1 MKQVSVSPPER
12 QRPRESRDDRAPE
25 FGTLVPWEQGRLF
38 ARLFDDG
45 GQDSGGYGA
54 SLNGIKASGDVAMIG
69 ALTEQLA
76 PRMLVGSQWPLM
88 AVFHLGRLGRINA
101 SIRREQGAGTSSCM
115 QSKTI
120 RCTGSVVYAN
130 NVSNGWRRACASLS
144 VCIWQNRR
152 RHDAAT
158 FDTSQIQNRYCGCP
172 AALGARVVY
181 AVRGRWVEWRVEN
194 GAWYC
199 SCGHPAALLRNRL
212 WRLGLQ

>member
-101 SIRREQGAGTSSCM
+101 GIRREQGGWNVELHAEQDNTVHWLSGVRQQCEQRLA
-115 QSKTI
+115 QSL
-120 RCTGSVVYAN
+120 RQP
-130 NVSNGWRRACASLS
+130 VSLYLAKS
-144 VCIWQNRR
+144 
-152 RHDAAT
+152 T
-158 FDTSQIQNRYCGCP
+158 
-172 AALGARVVY
+172 
-181 AVRGRWVEWRVEN
+181 
-194 GAWYC
+194 
-199 SCGHPAALLRNRL
+199 
-212 WRLGLQ
+212 

>member
-1 MKQVSVSPPER
+1 MKQVSVNPPER

-101 SIRREQGAGTSSCM
+101 SIRREQGGWNVELHAEQDNTVHWLSGVRQQCEQRLA
-115 QSKTI
+115 QSL
-120 RCTGSVVYAN
+120 RQP
-130 NVSNGWRRACASLS
+130 VSLYLAKS
-144 VCIWQNRR
+144 
-152 RHDAAT
+152 T
-158 FDTSQIQNRYCGCP
+158 
-172 AALGARVVY
+172 
-181 AVRGRWVEWRVEN
+181 
-194 GAWYC
+194 
-199 SCGHPAALLRNRL
+199 
-212 WRLGLQ
+212 

>member
-1 MKQVSVSPPER
+1 MKQVSVNPPER

-25 FGTLVPWEQGRLF
+25 FGALVPWEQGRLV

-101 SIRREQGAGTSSCM
+101 SIRREQGGWNVELHAEQDNTVHWLSGVRQQCEQRLA
-115 QSKTI
+115 QSL
-120 RCTGSVVYAN
+120 RQP
-130 NVSNGWRRACASLS
+130 VSLYLAKS
-144 VCIWQNRR
+144 
-152 RHDAAT
+152 T
-158 FDTSQIQNRYCGCP
+158 
-172 AALGARVVY
+172 
-181 AVRGRWVEWRVEN
+181 
-194 GAWYC
+194 
-199 SCGHPAALLRNRL
+199 
-212 WRLGLQ
+212 

>member
-38 ARLFDDG
+38 ARLFNDG
-45 GQDSGGYGA
+45 GQESGGYGA

-101 SIRREQGAGTSSCM
+101 SIRREQGGWNVELHAEQDNTVHWLSGVRQQCEQRLA
-115 QSKTI
+115 QSL
-120 RCTGSVVYAN
+120 RQP
-130 NVSNGWRRACASLS
+130 VSLYLAKS
-144 VCIWQNRR
+144 
-152 RHDAAT
+152 T
-158 FDTSQIQNRYCGCP
+158 
-172 AALGARVVY
+172 
-181 AVRGRWVEWRVEN
+181 
-194 GAWYC
+194 
-199 SCGHPAALLRNRL
+199 
-212 WRLGLQ
+212 

>member
-45 GQDSGGYGA
+45 GQESGGYGA

-101 SIRREQGAGTSSCM
+101 SIRREQGGWNVELHAEQDNTVHWLSGVRQQCEQRLA
-115 QSKTI
+115 QSL
-120 RCTGSVVYAN
+120 RQP
-130 NVSNGWRRACASLS
+130 VSLYLAKS
-144 VCIWQNRR
+144 
-152 RHDAAT
+152 T
-158 FDTSQIQNRYCGCP
+158 
-172 AALGARVVY
+172 
-181 AVRGRWVEWRVEN
+181 
-194 GAWYC
+194 
-199 SCGHPAALLRNRL
+199 
-212 WRLGLQ
+212 

>member
-101 SIRREQGAGTSSCM
+101 SIRREQGGWNVELHAEQDNTVHWLSGVRQQCEQRLA
-115 QSKTI
+115 QSL
-120 RCTGSVVYAN
+120 RQP
-130 NVSNGWRRACASLS
+130 VSLYLS
-144 VCIWQNRR
+144 KS
-152 RHDAAT
+152 T
-158 FDTSQIQNRYCGCP
+158 
-172 AALGARVVY
+172 
-181 AVRGRWVEWRVEN
+181 
-194 GAWYC
+194 
-199 SCGHPAALLRNRL
+199 
-212 WRLGLQ
+212 

>member
-101 SIRREQGAGTSSCM
+101 SIRREQGSWNVELDAEQDNTARWLSGVRQQCEQRLA
-115 QSKTI
+115 QSL
-120 RCTGSVVYAN
+120 RQP
-130 NVSNGWRRACASLS
+130 VSLYLAKS
-144 VCIWQNRR
+144 
-152 RHDAAT
+152 T
-158 FDTSQIQNRYCGCP
+158 
-172 AALGARVVY
+172 
-181 AVRGRWVEWRVEN
+181 
-194 GAWYC
+194 
-199 SCGHPAALLRNRL
+199 
-212 WRLGLQ
+212 

>member
-101 SIRREQGAGTSSCM
+101 SIRREQGGWNVVLHAEQDNTVHWLSGVRQQCEQRLA
-115 QSKTI
+115 QSL
-120 RCTGSVVYAN
+120 RQP
-130 NVSNGWRRACASLS
+130 VSLYLAKS
-144 VCIWQNRR
+144 
-152 RHDAAT
+152 T
-158 FDTSQIQNRYCGCP
+158 
-172 AALGARVVY
+172 
-181 AVRGRWVEWRVEN
+181 
-194 GAWYC
+194 
-199 SCGHPAALLRNRL
+199 
-212 WRLGLQ
+212 

>member
-88 AVFHLGRLGRINA
+88 AVFHLSRLGRINA
-101 SIRREQGAGTSSCM
+101 SIRREQGGWNVELHAEQDNTVHWLSGVRQQCEQRLA
-115 QSKTI
+115 QSL
-120 RCTGSVVYAN
+120 RQP
-130 NVSNGWRRACASLS
+130 VSLYLAKS
-144 VCIWQNRR
+144 
-152 RHDAAT
+152 T
-158 FDTSQIQNRYCGCP
+158 
-172 AALGARVVY
+172 
-181 AVRGRWVEWRVEN
+181 
-194 GAWYC
+194 
-199 SCGHPAALLRNRL
+199 
-212 WRLGLQ
+212 

>member
-101 SIRREQGAGTSSCM
+101 SIRREQGGW
-115 QSKTI
+115 
-120 RCTGSVVYAN
+120 
-130 NVSNGWRRACASLS
+130 NVELHAEQDNTVHWLSGVRQQCEQRLAASLRQP
-144 VCIWQNRR
+144 VN
-152 RHDAAT
+152 
-158 FDTSQIQNRYCGCP
+158 
-172 AALGARVVY
+172 VY
-181 AVRGRWVEWRVEN
+181 LAKS
-194 GAWYC
+194 AQ
-199 SCGHPAALLRNRL
+199 A
-212 WRLGLQ
+212 

>member
-25 FGTLVPWEQGRLF
+25 FGALVPWEQGRLF

-54 SLNGIKASGDVAMIG
+54 SLNGLKASGDVAMIG

-101 SIRREQGAGTSSCM
+101 SIRREQGGWNVELHAEQDNTVHWLSGVRQQCEQRLA
-115 QSKTI
+115 QSL
-120 RCTGSVVYAN
+120 RQP
-130 NVSNGWRRACASLS
+130 VSLYLAKS
-144 VCIWQNRR
+144 
-152 RHDAAT
+152 T
-158 FDTSQIQNRYCGCP
+158 
-172 AALGARVVY
+172 
-181 AVRGRWVEWRVEN
+181 
-194 GAWYC
+194 
-199 SCGHPAALLRNRL
+199 
-212 WRLGLQ
+212 

>member
-25 FGTLVPWEQGRLF
+25 FGALVPWEQGRLF

-88 AVFHLGRLGRINA
+88 AVFHLGRLGRIKA
-101 SIRREQGAGTSSCM
+101 SIRREQGGWNVELHAEQDNTVHWLSGVRQQCEQRLA
-115 QSKTI
+115 QSL
-120 RCTGSVVYAN
+120 RQP
-130 NVSNGWRRACASLS
+130 VSLYLAKS
-144 VCIWQNRR
+144 
-152 RHDAAT
+152 T
-158 FDTSQIQNRYCGCP
+158 
-172 AALGARVVY
+172 
-181 AVRGRWVEWRVEN
+181 
-194 GAWYC
+194 
-199 SCGHPAALLRNRL
+199 
-212 WRLGLQ
+212 

>member
-1 MKQVSVSPPER
+1 MKQVSVNPPER

-25 FGTLVPWEQGRLF
+25 FGAQVPWEQGRLF

-101 SIRREQGAGTSSCM
+101 SIRREQGGWNVELHAEQDNTVHWLSGVRQQCEQRLA
-115 QSKTI
+115 QSL
-120 RCTGSVVYAN
+120 RQP
-130 NVSNGWRRACASLS
+130 VSLYLAKS
-144 VCIWQNRR
+144 
-152 RHDAAT
+152 T
-158 FDTSQIQNRYCGCP
+158 
-172 AALGARVVY
+172 
-181 AVRGRWVEWRVEN
+181 
-194 GAWYC
+194 
-199 SCGHPAALLRNRL
+199 
-212 WRLGLQ
+212 

>member
-88 AVFHLGRLGRINA
+88 AVFHLGRLGRVNA
-101 SIRREQGAGTSSCM
+101 SIRREQGGWNVELHAEQDNTVHWLSGVRQQCEQRLA
-115 QSKTI
+115 QSL
-120 RCTGSVVYAN
+120 RQP
-130 NVSNGWRRACASLS
+130 VSLYLAKS
-144 VCIWQNRR
+144 
-152 RHDAAT
+152 T
-158 FDTSQIQNRYCGCP
+158 
-172 AALGARVVY
+172 
-181 AVRGRWVEWRVEN
+181 
-194 GAWYC
+194 
-199 SCGHPAALLRNRL
+199 
-212 WRLGLQ
+212 

>member
-25 FGTLVPWEQGRLF
+25 FGALVPWEQGRLF

-54 SLNGIKASGDVAMIG
+54 SLNGIKASGDVAMNG

-101 SIRREQGAGTSSCM
+101 SIRREQGGWNVELHAEQDNTVHWLSGVRQQCEQRLA
-115 QSKTI
+115 QSL
-120 RCTGSVVYAN
+120 RQP
-130 NVSNGWRRACASLS
+130 VSLYLAKS
-144 VCIWQNRR
+144 
-152 RHDAAT
+152 T
-158 FDTSQIQNRYCGCP
+158 
-172 AALGARVVY
+172 
-181 AVRGRWVEWRVEN
+181 
-194 GAWYC
+194 
-199 SCGHPAALLRNRL
+199 
-212 WRLGLQ
+212 

>member
-25 FGTLVPWEQGRLF
+25 FGALVPWEQGRLF

-76 PRMLVGSQWPLM
+76 PRMLVGSQWPMM

-101 SIRREQGAGTSSCM
+101 SIRREQGGWNVELHAEQDNTVHWLSGVRQQCEQRLA
-115 QSKTI
+115 QSL
-120 RCTGSVVYAN
+120 RQP
-130 NVSNGWRRACASLS
+130 VSLYLAKS
-144 VCIWQNRR
+144 
-152 RHDAAT
+152 T
-158 FDTSQIQNRYCGCP
+158 
-172 AALGARVVY
+172 
-181 AVRGRWVEWRVEN
+181 
-194 GAWYC
+194 
-199 SCGHPAALLRNRL
+199 
-212 WRLGLQ
+212 

>member
-25 FGTLVPWEQGRLF
+25 FGALVPWEQGRLF

-101 SIRREQGAGTSSCM
+101 SIRREQGSWSVDLHAEQDTTVHWLSGVRQRCEQRLA
-115 QSKTI
+115 QSL
-120 RCTGSVVYAN
+120 RQP
-130 NVSNGWRRACASLS
+130 VSLYLAKL
-144 VCIWQNRR
+144 
-152 RHDAAT
+152 T
-158 FDTSQIQNRYCGCP
+158 
-172 AALGARVVY
+172 
-181 AVRGRWVEWRVEN
+181 
-194 GAWYC
+194 
-199 SCGHPAALLRNRL
+199 
-212 WRLGLQ
+212 

>member
-88 AVFHLGRLGRINA
+88 AVFHLGRLGRISA
-101 SIRREQGAGTSSCM
+101 SIRREQGGWNVELHAEQDNTVHWLSGVRQQCEQRLA
-115 QSKTI
+115 QSL
-120 RCTGSVVYAN
+120 RQP
-130 NVSNGWRRACASLS
+130 VSLYLAKS
-144 VCIWQNRR
+144 
-152 RHDAAT
+152 T
-158 FDTSQIQNRYCGCP
+158 
-172 AALGARVVY
+172 
-181 AVRGRWVEWRVEN
+181 
-194 GAWYC
+194 
-199 SCGHPAALLRNRL
+199 
-212 WRLGLQ
+212 

>member
-25 FGTLVPWEQGRLF
+25 FGALVPWEQGRLF

-101 SIRREQGAGTSSCM
+101 SICREQGGWNVELHAEQDNTVHWLSGVRQQCEQRLA
-115 QSKTI
+115 QSL
-120 RCTGSVVYAN
+120 RQP
-130 NVSNGWRRACASLS
+130 VSLYLAKS
-144 VCIWQNRR
+144 
-152 RHDAAT
+152 T
-158 FDTSQIQNRYCGCP
+158 
-172 AALGARVVY
+172 
-181 AVRGRWVEWRVEN
+181 
-194 GAWYC
+194 
-199 SCGHPAALLRNRL
+199 
-212 WRLGLQ
+212 

>member
-54 SLNGIKASGDVAMIG
+54 SLNGIKASGDVAMIE

-76 PRMLVGSQWPLM
+76 PRMLVGSQWPMM

-101 SIRREQGAGTSSCM
+101 SIRREQGSW
-115 QSKTI
+115 
-120 RCTGSVVYAN
+120 
-130 NVSNGWRRACASLS
+130 NVELDAEQDNTARWLSGVRQQCEQRLAASLRQP
-144 VCIWQNRR
+144 VN
-152 RHDAAT
+152 
-158 FDTSQIQNRYCGCP
+158 
-172 AALGARVVY
+172 VY
-181 AVRGRWVEWRVEN
+181 LAKS
-194 GAWYC
+194 AQ
-199 SCGHPAALLRNRL
+199 A
-212 WRLGLQ
+212 

>member
-54 SLNGIKASGDVAMIG
+54 SLNGIKASGDVAMIE

-101 SIRREQGAGTSSCM
+101 SIRREQGIWNVELHAEQDNTVHWLSGVRQQCEQRLA
-115 QSKTI
+115 QSL
-120 RCTGSVVYAN
+120 RQP
-130 NVSNGWRRACASLS
+130 VSLYLTKS
-144 VCIWQNRR
+144 
-152 RHDAAT
+152 T
-158 FDTSQIQNRYCGCP
+158 
-172 AALGARVVY
+172 
-181 AVRGRWVEWRVEN
+181 
-194 GAWYC
+194 
-199 SCGHPAALLRNRL
+199 
-212 WRLGLQ
+212 

>member
-25 FGTLVPWEQGRLF
+25 FGALVPWEQVRLF

-101 SIRREQGAGTSSCM
+101 SIRREQGGWNVELHAEQDNTVHWLSGVRQQCEQRLA
-115 QSKTI
+115 QSL
-120 RCTGSVVYAN
+120 RQP
-130 NVSNGWRRACASLS
+130 VSLYLAKS
-144 VCIWQNRR
+144 
-152 RHDAAT
+152 T
-158 FDTSQIQNRYCGCP
+158 
-172 AALGARVVY
+172 
-181 AVRGRWVEWRVEN
+181 
-194 GAWYC
+194 
-199 SCGHPAALLRNRL
+199 
-212 WRLGLQ
+212 

>member
-101 SIRREQGAGTSSCM
+101 SIRREQGGWNVDLHAEQDNTVHWLSGVRQQCEQRLA
-115 QSKTI
+115 QSL
-120 RCTGSVVYAN
+120 RQP
-130 NVSNGWRRACASLS
+130 VSLYLAKS
-144 VCIWQNRR
+144 
-152 RHDAAT
+152 T
-158 FDTSQIQNRYCGCP
+158 
-172 AALGARVVY
+172 
-181 AVRGRWVEWRVEN
+181 
-194 GAWYC
+194 
-199 SCGHPAALLRNRL
+199 
-212 WRLGLQ
+212 

>member
-12 QRPRESRDDRAPE
+12 PRPRESRDDRAPE
-25 FGTLVPWEQGRLF
+25 FGALVPWEQGRLF

-101 SIRREQGAGTSSCM
+101 SIRREQGGWNVELHAEQDNTVHWLSGVRQQCEQRLA
-115 QSKTI
+115 QSL
-120 RCTGSVVYAN
+120 RQP
-130 NVSNGWRRACASLS
+130 VSLYLAKS
-144 VCIWQNRR
+144 
-152 RHDAAT
+152 T
-158 FDTSQIQNRYCGCP
+158 
-172 AALGARVVY
+172 
-181 AVRGRWVEWRVEN
+181 
-194 GAWYC
+194 
-199 SCGHPAALLRNRL
+199 
-212 WRLGLQ
+212 

>member
-25 FGTLVPWEQGRLF
+25 FGALVPWEQGRLF

-101 SIRREQGAGTSSCM
+101 SIRREQWGWNVELHAEQDNTVHWLSGVRQQCEQRLA
-115 QSKTI
+115 QSL
-120 RCTGSVVYAN
+120 RQP
-130 NVSNGWRRACASLS
+130 VSLYLAKS
-144 VCIWQNRR
+144 
-152 RHDAAT
+152 T
-158 FDTSQIQNRYCGCP
+158 
-172 AALGARVVY
+172 
-181 AVRGRWVEWRVEN
+181 
-194 GAWYC
+194 
-199 SCGHPAALLRNRL
+199 
-212 WRLGLQ
+212 

>member
-101 SIRREQGAGTSSCM
+101 SIRREQGGWNVELHAEQDNTVHWLSGVRQQCEQRLA
-115 QSKTI
+115 QSL
-120 RCTGSVVYAN
+120 RQP
-130 NVSNGWRRACASLS
+130 VSLYLAKS
-144 VCIWQNRR
+144 
-152 RHDAAT
+152 T
-158 FDTSQIQNRYCGCP
+158 
-172 AALGARVVY
+172 
-181 AVRGRWVEWRVEN
+181 
-194 GAWYC
+194 
-199 SCGHPAALLRNRL
+199 
-212 WRLGLQ
+212 

>member
-12 QRPRESRDDRAPE
+12 QRARESRDDRTPE

-101 SIRREQGAGTSSCM
+101 SIRREQGGWNVELHAEQDNTVHWLSGVRQQCEQRLA
-115 QSKTI
+115 QSL
-120 RCTGSVVYAN
+120 RQP
-130 NVSNGWRRACASLS
+130 VSLYLAKS
-144 VCIWQNRR
+144 
-152 RHDAAT
+152 T
-158 FDTSQIQNRYCGCP
+158 
-172 AALGARVVY
+172 
-181 AVRGRWVEWRVEN
+181 
-194 GAWYC
+194 
-199 SCGHPAALLRNRL
+199 
-212 WRLGLQ
+212 

>member
-25 FGTLVPWEQGRLF
+25 FGALVPWEQGRLF

-101 SIRREQGAGTSSCM
+101 SIRREQGGWNVELHAEQDNTVHWLSGVRQQCEQRLA
-115 QSKTI
+115 QSL
-120 RCTGSVVYAN
+120 RQP
-130 NVSNGWRRACASLS
+130 VSLYLAKS
-144 VCIWQNRR
+144 
-152 RHDAAT
+152 T
-158 FDTSQIQNRYCGCP
+158 
-172 AALGARVVY
+172 
-181 AVRGRWVEWRVEN
+181 
-194 GAWYC
+194 
-199 SCGHPAALLRNRL
+199 
-212 WRLGLQ
+212 